1 MVAAV
6 GDHAVQLGVEPPDDR
21 LGVRKRPADG
31 EVKRACKQR
40 RRAKRQP
47 CSSFFISRI
56 PYGQSL
62 EDFLGMGSTEVLDGQ
77 MTIRPRSSVYL
88 KSG

>member
-6 GDHAVQLGVEPPDDR
+6 GDHAVQFGVEARNDQ
-21 LGVRKRPADG
+21 LGVRKRPVDG

-47 CSSFFISRI
+47 RSSFFTVVT
-56 PYGQSL
+56 
-62 EDFLGMGSTEVLDGQ
+62 DEVLDDY
-77 MTIRPRSSVYL
+77 VV
-88 KSG
+88 K